1 MGQPFYRLMVYSFSG
16 ALKLC
21 ISTFRSADNAAKI
34 VAECGIL
41 VAGADPLIHDN
52 VQRHHLPAQ
61 IPGHV
66 VGHGLAHTYEH
77 AGGAKLVAV
86 VVDITG
92 LDRGQI
98 GDEQPCSRRR

>member
-1 MGQPFYRLMVYSFSG
+1 MVYSFSG

-41 VAGADPLIHDN
+41 VAGADLLIHDN
-52 VQRHHLPAQ
+52 AQRHHLPAQ

-98 GDEQPCSRRR
+98 GDEQACSRRR